1 MIGSPSASK
10 QAQRSHLPHDVGR
23 WDDDGTMG
31 RCGVFLAQEGSWQIL
46 AVSVSSQDAVDRA
59 GLDAALLREFCTTGA
74 LILVSWPI
82 AVNSK
87 PWIISLGFVLRSLMA
102 PNYLAT
108 EKTYDLTCRRTRH
121 QNAPKCTKMHQIYP
135 LKLRPE
141 AFILPSPAPN
151 PQVTVAATGFPGKN
165 VKERVTSFYVFV
177 EYSDMICVQTPKK

>member
-1 MIGSPSASK
+1 M
-10 QAQRSHLPHDVGR
+10 HDVGR
-23 WDDDGTMG
+23 WDGGTLWSVLG
-31 RCGVFLAQEGSWQIL
+31 TGGFL

-121 QNAPKCTKMHQIYP
+121 QNAPNLSIK
-135 LKLRPE
+135 
-141 AFILPSPAPN
+141 AS
-151 PQVTVAATGFPGKN
+151 
-165 VKERVTSFYVFV
+165 S
-177 EYSDMICVQTPKK
+177 

>member
-1 MIGSPSASK
+1 M
-10 QAQRSHLPHDVGR
+10 GR
-23 WDDDGTMG
+23 WDDGTLWSVLG
-31 RCGVFLAQEGSWQIL
+31 TGGFL

-121 QNAPKCTKMHQIYP
+121 QNAPN
-135 LKLRPE
+135 L
-141 AFILPSPAPN
+141 S
-151 PQVTVAATGFPGKN
+151 
-165 VKERVTSFYVFV
+165 VKAS
-177 EYSDMICVQTPKK
+177 S